1 MRPWNDPNKL
11 FGQPNQFDA
20 VMVDDLEGFNYESPI
35 KAIETRMQFEFEGEL
50 TRAVKSLGFDVDK
63 DELLRALQYD
73 REQYAKGYLA
83 GRAKDMDFVTAVDME
98 QMSATEILNYYR
110 NLYYTEPMTTE
121 RRIVAEAINE
131 VLPTVVRHG
140 QWECTYDEE
149 TGEAEVTCSHCKDTR
164 TINGCYVTSTGES
177 CYFEDNYCP
186 NCGAKMDG
194 EL

>member
-1 MRPWNDPNKL
+1 MRPWNDINDTFGKL
-11 FGQPNQFDA
+11 NQFSA
-20 VMVDDLEGFNYESPI
+20 VTVDDLEGFNYESPI
-35 KAIETRMQFEFEGEL
+35 KAIETKMHFEFEGEL
-50 TRAVKSLGFDVDK
+50 MRAVKSLGFDVDK

-83 GRAKDMDFVTAVDME
+83 GRAKDMAFVTAVDME

-121 RRIVAEAINE
+121 RRVVAEAINE

-140 QWECTYDEE
+140 HWSEPKLVSEEFDIWGRDCSECGRTY
-149 TGEAEVTCSHCKDTR
+149 GVFKS
-164 TINGCYVTSTGES
+164 
-177 CYFEDNYCP
+177 NYCP

-194 EL
+194 GADNEKDA